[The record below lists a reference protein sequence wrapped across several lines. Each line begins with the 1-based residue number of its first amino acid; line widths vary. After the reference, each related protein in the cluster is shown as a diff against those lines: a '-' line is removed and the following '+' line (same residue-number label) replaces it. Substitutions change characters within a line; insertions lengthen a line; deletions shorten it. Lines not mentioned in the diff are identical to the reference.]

1 MKTLAKIVS
10 VVLVVSLIGVFAGC
24 GGNEGNDLSDSET
37 GKANAAAIKSA
48 DDLWGKKIGVQ
59 LGTTGDVFA
68 SDYEDADEA
77 KKAGDKE
84 VAVIERYNKG
94 ADAVLALSQ
103 GKIDC
108 VIIDNEP
115 AKALIAAT
123 NGLNILEEEF
133 AVEDYAIAMK
143 KGSELK
149 AKINA
154 ALADLKADGTVDKII
169 KNYIGDDTKG
179 KTPYVSPEGL
189 ERPNGILKMGTEA
202 QFPPYEYYAEN
213 QEIVGLDVDL
223 ARAVADK
230 LGMTLEIVDMQ
241 FNGILDSIKTGKVD
255 VGIAGMTVTEDRL
268 LEVDFSDTYTTAT
281 QVIIVKK

>member
-1 MKTLAKIVS
+1 MKTLAKIIS
-10 VVLVVSLIGVFAGC
+10 IALVISLIGIFVGC
-24 GGNEGNDLSDSET
+24 GNKTDKTE
-37 GKANAAAIKSA
+37 AAIKSA

-68 SDYEDADEA
+68 SDYEDAAEA
-77 KKAGDKE
+77 EKAGGKK
-84 VAVIERYNKG
+84 VAVIDRYNKG
-94 ADAVLALSQ
+94 ADAVLALVQ

-115 AKALIAAT
+115 AKAFIAV
-123 NGLNILEEEF
+123 NKGLKILEEEF

-143 KGSELK
+143 KGSDLK

-179 KTPYVSPEGL
+179 KTPYSSPEGL
-189 ERPNGILKMGTEA
+189 ARPNGVLKMGTEA

-213 QEIVGLDVDL
+213 QKIVGIDVDL
-223 ARAVADK
+223 AQAIADK
-230 LGMTLEIVDMQ
+230 LGMTLEIEDMQ

-281 QVIIVKK
+281 QVIIVKE